1 MIPVYSSNYFENFLD
16 AIPSWSSYPC
26 QCGSVGERV
35 IVSDLEIAIA
45 SPSSEHICLF
55 CSFDVRPLSQRPEN
69 PRWDFYDRGLHHFPI
84 PLLSHHPDPESGFL
98 TSWHR
103 SSRDS
108 DRFCQV
114 TTEEEQE
121 LTISRCERIALGK
134 NQWEPLQRVHL
145 TKSCRIFKEFIVNYQ
160 ILQCKYLSIY
170 EGLWQDVGCGDGANL
185 LQRCWRERGRRKRI
199 FPLRAPSQ
207 FSKSPLSEN
216 LSFLPLKLDPR
227 SLLLVLPLLLPLA
240 HLFSYLWN
248 KKLKF
253 NWMSKKTRENWTN
266 LKIYRPVQVNPSN
279 KVEVR
284 TVYFIL

>member
-55 CSFDVRPLSQRPEN
+55 CSFDVRPLSQPPEN

-103 SSRDS
+103 STRDS

-134 NQWEPLQRVHL
+134 NQWEPLQRVKL
-145 TKSCRIFKEFIVNYQ
+145 CRIYKEFIVNYQ
-160 ILQCKYLSIY
+160 ILQGNYLSIY
-170 EGLWQDVGCGDGANL
+170 EGLWQDGGCGDGPTCCKGVEEEEEDARGFCHSALHHSSQNHLSLKISPSCLSNL
-185 LQRCWRERGRRKRI
+185 IL
-199 FPLRAPSQ
+199 AP
-207 FSKSPLSEN
+207 FSWSSP
-216 LSFLPLKLDPR
+216 
-227 SLLLVLPLLLPLA
+227 
-240 HLFSYLWN
+240 FSYPLPTCSHTSETKSLN
-248 KKLKF
+248 STGCQRKPG
-253 NWMSKKTRENWTN
+253 
-266 LKIYRPVQVNPSN
+266 KIER
-279 KVEVR
+279 
-284 TVYFIL
+284 I

>member
-55 CSFDVRPLSQRPEN
+55 CSFDVRPLSQPPEN

-84 PLLSHHPDPESGFL
+84 PLLSHHPDPGSGFL

-103 SSRDS
+103 STRDS

-134 NQWEPLQRVHL
+134 NQWEPLQRIH
-145 TKSCRIFKEFIVNYQ
+145 
-160 ILQCKYLSIY
+160 CKLSDFARQLFEHIWRFMTRW
-170 EGLWQDVGCGDGANL
+170 GLRWQTNL
-185 LQRCWRERGRRKRI
+185 LQRCWRGRGRRKRI

-279 KVEVR
+279 KVEFR

>member
-55 CSFDVRPLSQRPEN
+55 CSFDVRPLSQPPEN

-84 PLLSHHPDPESGFL
+84 PLLSHHPDPGSGFL

-134 NQWEPLQRVHL
+134 NQWEPLQRVKL
-145 TKSCRIFKEFIVNYQ
+145 CRIYKEFIVNYQ
-160 ILQCKYLSIY
+160 ILQGNYLSIY
-170 EGLWQDVGCGDGANL
+170 EGLWQDGGCVTGQPAAKVL
-185 LQRCWRERGRRKRI
+185 KRKRKTQEDFATPRSI
-199 FPLRAPSQ
+199 TVLKITSLWKSLLPASQTWSSLPSPGPPP
-207 FSKSPLSEN
+207 SPTPCPPVLI
-216 LSFLPLKLDPR
+216 PLKQK
-227 SLLLVLPLLLPLA
+227 A
-240 HLFSYLWN
+240 
-248 KKLKF
+248 
-253 NWMSKKTRENWTN
+253 
-266 LKIYRPVQVNPSN
+266 
-279 KVEVR
+279 
-284 TVYFIL
+284 